1 MRFAPVADAALS
13 QANVSKAIVARRTK
27 AASAPAA
34 SGSSWCVTESWAT
47 FGAAVARR
55 AHPRC
60 LRARATPRQLAV
72 LGALQRAAAP
82 IGPLH
87 ALASLRY
94 DLCSWP
100 LLSSRQAAHTPRHA
114 RADTAAARCRAG
126 MARTAPRHAP
136 LAPRALCRPKLPLA
150 PRTCTRRATL
160 PASRAAPALRSAARS
175 AGGACQPDPRLAA
188 RACARRARS
197 SCRVAAA
204 PPALR
209 AWRLTPPRLAC
220 AVPGPVLRQ
229 HPVAPDWRGA
239 SAAPLRAAQRIFRPR
254 LRYSAIFA
262 SCIS

>member
-150 PRTCTRRATL
+150 PSDLHPPRHAARFPRSSGDALGRSQRRRCL
-160 PASRAAPALRSAARS
+160 PARSEAGSTRLRAPSALKLSRRGCTAR
-175 AGGACQPDPRLAA
+175 
-188 RACARRARS
+188 
-197 SCRVAAA
+197 
-204 PPALR
+204 LR

-239 SAAPLRAAQRIFRPR
+239 SAAPLRAAPRIFRPR

-262 SCIS
+262 SCNP